1 MNKDKLGNELRKLM
15 DEEAK
20 DIEIS
25 PELMKKILIGR
36 KRTWREKIDEFL
48 NKEIEVP
55 LLPVIASLALAIVII
70 SIPEDFILR
79 ENIKVVNIGS
89 SQIIFREDKRV
100 SKND

>member
-55 LLPVIASLALAIVII
+55 LLPVIASLALAIMIT
-70 SIPEDFILR
+70 SIPKDFILR
-79 ENIKVVNIGS
+79 GNIKVVNIGS
-89 SQIIFREDKRV
+89 SQIIFRDDKRV